1 MQRRRAVVF
10 FWFGR
15 NFKNWVSWPQFPCLD
30 LLRLFV
36 DLLAKTLVLKSLCGL
51 QIRVGERFAILREET
66 IEVSLSEREREIHT
80 HTYTHKYT
88 HVYPQWA
95 KSILGILNRRVWK
108 SCSRCWEQSVGWVV
122 VVVSVRSWQQR
133 EVWRVLQLW
142 SWNQGKRKRKRV
154 GVCWTNTKH
163 LEREREGDGE
173 EMGSDVRHFY
183 FLLWWEKNGCGN
195 LFWVLGFLRFVRF
208 LLMGVYVGTR
218 KHLERERERGMGSAM
233 RYFCLLL

>member
-30 LLRLFV
+30 LLRFFCGFV
-36 DLLAKTLVLKSLCGL
+36 SKNSCIEIFVWLADQSWRTICNSEGRNNWGKF
-51 QIRVGERFAILREET
+51 ER
-66 IEVSLSEREREIHT
+66 EREREIHA

-108 SCSRCWEQSVGWVV
+108 SCSRYWEQSVGWV

-163 LEREREGDGE
+163 LERERER
-173 EMGSDVRHFY
+173 EMVKKWVVMWDIFISCCDERKMVVEICFG
-183 FLLWWEKNGCGN
+183 
-195 LFWVLGFLRFVRF
+195 FWVFCVLWGF
-208 LLMGVYVGTR
+208 
-218 KHLERERERGMGSAM
+218 
-233 RYFCLLL
+233 C